1 MPRMIYIFGG
11 RDGVRRYV
19 HMYMVRVSISFG
31 IWNWKSGNLQRLRKR
46 WEEREGENDIPA
58 IPAIPA
64 IGMVFVI
71 IPVKMGVT
79 DGGGSSSLRF
89 GGGEGGSPWA
99 LKCTQRFLR
108 PFAGKE
114 MCLLCRGVFGSRGG
128 EPPQKTK
135 KRERRFHGCSW

>member
-89 GGGEGGSPWA
+89 GGGGGGFSLGFKMHATFPSSFRWE
-99 LKCTQRFLR
+99 RN
-108 PFAGKE
+108 
-114 MCLLCRGVFGSRGG
+114 VFIVPRSV
-128 EPPQKTK
+128 
-135 KRERRFHGCSW
+135 W